1 MGMSKRG
8 RRRRRGCNWRRRRRR
23 CCKTDRNSVSL
34 STCLGEKTDPD
45 TFFTDLSQYAGGQT
59 GPGTGLR
66 GRLEF
71 KFFSFTTLY
80 NVNRKNNRLSYLW
93 QTAVA

>member
-8 RRRRRGCNWRRRRRR
+8 RRRRRGGSWRRRRR
-23 CCKTDRNSVSL
+23 CCKTERNSVSL
-34 STCLGEKTDPD
+34 STWLGEKTDPD

-71 KFFSFTTLY
+71 KLF
-80 NVNRKNNRLSYLW
+80 
-93 QTAVA
+93 